1 MGRPSIKTPEIV
13 DAVCEAVS
21 QGTPLVEACRDNGT
35 SKSTWND
42 WIAADKELSVRFA
55 RAREDGNDAIAYR
68 ARKTARG
75 LASLEGGDSTG
86 DVQRDKLIIET
97 DLKLLAKWD
106 RRYGDKML
114 VGSDPENPLPS
125 PLDMTG
131 LSTAALKELAKLA
144 PNS

>member
-13 DAVCEAVS
+13 DAVCEAVA
-21 QGTPLVEACRDNGT
+21 QGTPLVQACRNSVI
-35 SKSTWND
+35 SKDAWND
-42 WIAADKELSVRFA
+42 WVNADDDLKRRFA
-55 RAREDGNDAIAYR
+55 RAREDGHDAIASR
-68 ARKTARG
+68 TRETARG
-75 LASLEGGDSTG
+75 KGAEQGGDSTG

-125 PLDMTG
+125 PLDMSG